1 MKLSLTALAAMTL
14 VLAGPASAVTVV
26 VDNFNLESQAV
37 SAPDYLISV
46 SAGSVGAA
54 GLRTVA
60 HELISG
66 SACDNTH
73 GCPSPTTG
81 GGLSYAV
88 VGPEPDPLLPTG
100 FFASNLSSSNS
111 DAYNSKVTV
120 SWTLPSNF
128 LGLAAA
134 DPLALKFDRISLDQ
148 ASTATLSFAATSWAS
163 TLMPATVGVTSF
175 LLSADQL
182 AAINGGG
189 ELMLSFTGPVGY
201 DLAIDNVRFETPS
214 AVPEV
219 STSLMWL
226 AGLAGML
233 SLRRRTARQGA

>member
-1 MKLSLTALAAMTL
+1 MNRSPIPLAALTL
-14 VLAGPASAVTVV
+14 VLAGPASAVTVM
-26 VDNFNLESQAV
+26 VDDFSVEDQAV
-37 SAPDYLISV
+37 SAPDYWTST
-46 SAGSVGAA
+46 SAGEISPGV
-54 GLRTVA
+54 LRTMT
-60 HELISG
+60 HQLMDG
-66 SACDNTH
+66 SACDNSFACS
-73 GCPSPTTG
+73 GA
-81 GGLSYAV
+81 GGLSYAFA
-88 VGPEPDPLLPTG
+88 GPNFSG
-100 FFASNLSSSNS
+100 GNLSSSNT

-120 SWTLPSNF
+120 SWTLPTDF

-134 DPLALKFDRISLDQ
+134 GPLALKFDRSGLDQ
-148 ASTATLSFAATSWAS
+148 ASTATLSFASTTWAS

-201 DLAIDNVRFETPS
+201 DLAIDNVRFESPS
-214 AVPEV
+214 PVPEV

-226 AGLAGML
+226 AGLAGMV